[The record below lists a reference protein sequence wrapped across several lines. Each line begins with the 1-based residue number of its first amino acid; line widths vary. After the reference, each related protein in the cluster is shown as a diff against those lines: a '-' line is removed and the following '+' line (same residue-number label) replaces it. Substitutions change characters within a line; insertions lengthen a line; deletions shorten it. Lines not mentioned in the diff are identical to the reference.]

1 MSFLLE
7 AVTFLLAILAGL
19 GVGSGGLFLV
29 FLTEVMGIP
38 AADSAVGNLLFFI
51 AALAAATV
59 VNLRKGRL
67 DGAFFLKILLYG
79 TPGALLGRWVFGI
92 LPDDVRAVFLGVF
105 LIGAGIFS
113 FILLR
118 PAAKNEKKKKDRP
131 SSLDKPARQR
141 YNNTAI

>member
-29 FLTEVMGIP
+29 FLTEVLGIP
-38 AADSAVGNLLFFI
+38 AADAAVGNLLFFI

-59 VNLRKGRL
+59 VNLREGRI
-67 DGAFFLKILLYG
+67 DGRFFLKILLFG
-79 TPGALLGRWVFGI
+79 TPGALLGRWVFGV
-92 LPDDVRAVFLGVF
+92 LPELWRSFFLGLF

-118 PAAKNEKKKKDRP
+118 PAAKDEKKKKARP
-131 SSLDKPARQR
+131 ALDKPARQR
-141 YNNTAI
+141 YNNTTI